1 MFVYVYKTICYNIIC
16 YSRNLKKTR
25 TCIIAKMSKWV
36 KIHIPLKVN
45 TCRQVFVALFNFFAN
60 NIDTVELIQW
70 LLIET
75 ETKLIICRQ
84 NCTQKFECFVYQV
97 IINEDSKKSKTITP
111 DCEELL
117 LHSLATILCIWTSS
131 CIQKNSMT

>member
-1 MFVYVYKTICYNIIC
+1 MFVYLYEKYAIIL
-16 YSRNLKKTR
+16 SVIAGIKKINR

-36 KIHIPLKVN
+36 KIHIPLQVN
-45 TCRQVFVALFNFFAN
+45 ACCQFFVALFNFFAN
-60 NIDTVELIQW
+60 KVFTVELIQW

-75 ETKLIICRQ
+75 ETKLIICSQ
-84 NCTQKFECFVYQV
+84 NCTQKFECFVQQV
-97 IINEDSKKSKTITP
+97 IINEDLKKSKTITP

>member
-1 MFVYVYKTICYNIIC
+1 MVYLSCAWCLFMYIKQYAIIL
-16 YSRNLKKTR
+16 SVIAGIKKKPR

-45 TCRQVFVALFNFFAN
+45 ACCQFFVALFNFFAN

-117 LHSLATILCIWTSS
+117 LHSLATLLCI
-131 CIQKNSMT
+131 

>member
-1 MFVYVYKTICYNIIC
+1 MVCLSCAWCLFIYKKKYALIFSVIAGI
-16 YSRNLKKTR
+16 KKTR

-36 KIHIPLKVN
+36 KIHLPLKVYS
-45 TCRQVFVALFNFFAN
+45 CCQSFVALFNFFAN
-60 NIDTVELIQW
+60 NIYTVELIQW

-75 ETKLIICRQ
+75 ETKLINCRQ

-97 IINEDSKKSKTITP
+97 IINEDSKKRKTITP

-117 LHSLATILCIWTSS
+117 LHSLATLLCI
-131 CIQKNSMT
+131 

>member
-1 MFVYVYKTICYNIIC
+1 MVCLSCAWCLFIYINKYAIILFVIAGIKKT
-16 YSRNLKKTR
+16 TR

-45 TCRQVFVALFNFFAN
+45 ACCQFFVALFNFFAN
-60 NIDTVELIQW
+60 NIYTVELTQW

-97 IINEDSKKSKTITP
+97 IINEDSKKRKTITP

-117 LHSLATILCIWTSS
+117 LHSLATLLCI
-131 CIQKNSMT
+131 